1 MMIAGHLTVATAGF
15 LVYVDVVTSG
25 QWGLTLDV
33 AIGWLLTMVG
43 SLLPDLDHPDSTLGK
58 RFKFISYPI
67 SALFGH
73 RGITHSLIAVA
84 GVSYAAYTFQS
95 VVISWLAMGYLLHFV
110 GDYLTPSGVPLFYP
124 FSRNYRGLITAK
136 TGTVGE
142 TILAGS
148 ILVAS
153 VAYVLL

>member
-1 MMIAGHLTVATAGF
+1 MMILGHLTVATAAF

-95 VVISWLAMGYLLHFV
+95 VVISWLAMGYLLH
-110 GDYLTPSGVPLFYP
+110 LFGGLFNTFRCAFALP
-124 FSRNYRGLITAK
+124 FSKKLSRFNNC
-136 TGTVGE
+136 
-142 TILAGS
+142 
-148 ILVAS
+148 
-153 VAYVLL
+153 